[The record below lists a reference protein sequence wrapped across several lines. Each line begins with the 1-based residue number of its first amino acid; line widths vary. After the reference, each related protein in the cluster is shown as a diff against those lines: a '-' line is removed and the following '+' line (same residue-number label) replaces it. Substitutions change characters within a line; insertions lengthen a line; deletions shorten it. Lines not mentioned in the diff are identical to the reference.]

1 MATKYSKTSPYYS
14 TDRYGKFLDV
24 MINRPIRGRASDV
37 WYQIDKVYE
46 HRPDLLASDLY
57 GNAGLWWVFAQRN
70 PDIIQDPI
78 FDFKAGRSI
87 YIPTKDQITQDLGL

>member
-1 MATKYSKTSPYYS
+1 MTAKYSKTSPYYS

-24 MINRPIRGRASDV
+24 MINRPIRGQASDI

-46 HRPDLLASDLY
+46 YRPDLLAGDLY
-57 GNAGLWWVFAQRN
+57 GNSGLWWVFAQRN

-78 FDFKAGRSI
+78 YDFKAGRSI

>member
-24 MINRPIRGRASDV
+24 MINRPIRGQASDV

-46 HRPDLLASDLY
+46 YRPDLLASDLY